1 MKYCFMFLLF
11 CFLSCKTS
19 NNSKTSSVENFNFS
33 IIVFKE
39 MTLDIDSNTIK
50 QWELNR
56 IAMKS
61 FINDT
66 FFATHTLVLIPM
78 SSKKDIEFD
87 KDIGYKRC
95 KIAYDLLNDI
105 YQHKL
110 SIIIDP
116 TNYDIATT
124 REYISKF
131 GVRPVL
137 LNGGWYK
144 L

>member
-1 MKYCFMFLLF
+1 ME
-11 CFLSCKTS
+11 
-19 NNSKTSSVENFNFS
+19 SV
-33 IIVFKE
+33 
-39 MTLDIDSNTIK
+39 
-50 QWELNR
+50 
-56 IAMKS
+56 
-61 FINDT
+61 INDT
-66 FFATHTLVLIPM
+66 FFATHTLVLIPL
-78 SSKKDIEFD
+78 SSKKDIDFD

-95 KIAYDLLNDI
+95 KIAYDLLNDV

-124 REYISKF
+124 RENISKF
-131 GVRPVL
+131 GVRPVF